1 MTFPAFVKAVLRKAA
16 ALAGK
21 AHAGLAAVWCLP
33 VRLYRKFLS
42 PLKPAGSC
50 RFTPTCSRYFLDAVR
65 EWGILIGTLMG
76 IWRVLRCN
84 PFSKGGHDPVPERSA
99 VLAGLKA
106 RFRERRKEE
115 PAKAG
120 NPESRRVRTPKDG
133 GSPRTRDS
141 QTEN

>member
-21 AHAGLAAVWCLP
+21 AHAGLAALWCLP

-42 PLKPAGSC
+42 PLKPAGTC

-99 VLAGLKA
+99 VLARLKA
-106 RFRERRKEE
+106 KFRKENE
-115 PAKAG
+115 EDPAETG
-120 NPESRRVRTPKDG
+120 DPESRRSGAPEDADI
-133 GSPRTRDS
+133 PRSHNSR
-141 QTEN
+141 TEN